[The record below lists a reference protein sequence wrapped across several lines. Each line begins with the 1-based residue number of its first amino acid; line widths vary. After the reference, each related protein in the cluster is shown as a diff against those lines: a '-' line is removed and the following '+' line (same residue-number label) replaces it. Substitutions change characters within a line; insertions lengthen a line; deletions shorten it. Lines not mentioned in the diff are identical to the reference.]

1 MYSRFLS
8 RLHSVFNKSDPV
20 LLDFLKAEGTIYT
33 DWLTKMEETRLL
45 RLIDNA
51 TGDYLDE
58 FGIEFDEARLYEE
71 NDTDYRARLK
81 VCMRGR
87 GVTRPGIKQ
96 AVDYILSPQACQII
110 KWDDTAAL
118 GQLDRYEFEVQL
130 PVKSMGGFILNQS
143 YLGQDTY
150 LRLWERTKLL
160 WDVTKIR
167 KTVEKLKANGSTF
180 RLTGGGELYE

>member
-1 MYSRFLS
+1 LYRRFLS

-20 LLDFLKAEGTIYT
+20 LLDFLKAEGTVYEN
-33 DWLTKMEETRLL
+33 WLAKLEETRLL
-45 RLIDNA
+45 RILDNA
-51 TGDYLDE
+51 TGLYLDE
-58 FGIEFDEARLYEE
+58 YGVMFDEPRRYSETD
-71 NDTDYRARLK
+71 NDYRVRLK
-81 VCMRGR
+81 LCLRGK
-87 GVTRPGIKQ
+87 GVTRPKIKQ
-96 AVDYILSPQACQII
+96 AVDYILSPQACAVI
-110 KWDDTAAL
+110 KWDDNAAM

-160 WDVTKIR
+160 WDLEKIR
-167 KTVEKLKANGSTF
+167 RTVEKLKSSGATF